1 MGGDLAYRD
10 FSSALPDVVGP
21 DFLHP
26 TGIAAFVGV
35 LDLGGL
41 LEPLPADLQQLWV
54 WACCA
59 TRWKV
64 DL

>member
-1 MGGDLAYRD
+1 ML
-10 FSSALPDVVGP
+10 LQVVVMEQVLVRCEQCT
-21 DFLHP
+21 DSI
-26 TGIAAFVGV
+26 TGIAPFVGV
-35 LDLGGL
+35 LRGL

-59 TRWKV
+59 TRWEV